1 MAVWEYAWF
10 MLRGKKSKN
19 AFKSHR
25 NKFAKF
31 SGQPG
36 MTDKMI
42 LFYAVECG
50 LKALYM
56 DKNKLEWTGQMN
68 NSGESVSGFRHNLN
82 DLMKKLKWNYNIPKI
97 NVDKSQIEN
106 DDWHQAWRYGKSLD
120 EKQEKRCIEIL
131 NKVLKEIRNQL
142 GR

>member
-1 MAVWEYAWF
+1 MVHVTRKEIEDAF
-10 MLRGKKSKN
+10 NSHRKKS
-19 AFKSHR
+19 AT
-25 NKFAKF
+25 F

-56 DKNKLEWTGQMN
+56 RQNRLTRTDKSSHDGKK
-68 NSGESVSGFRHNLN
+68 VSGFIHNLN
-82 DLMKKLKWNYNIPKI
+82 DLLKTIKLNYSIPKI
-97 NVDKSQIEN
+97 TAHDRSQIKN
-106 DDWHQAWRYGKSLD
+106 GDLHQAWRYGKSLD

>member
-1 MAVWEYAWF
+1 MVHVTLKEIE
-10 MLRGKKSKN
+10 S

-25 NKFAKF
+25 NKFATF

-56 DKNKLEWTGQMN
+56 RQNKLIRTDRKSSYNGKA
-68 NSGESVSGFRHNLN
+68 VSDFGHKLN
-82 DLMKKLKWNYNIPKI
+82 DLLKTIKLNYSIPKI
-97 NVDKSQIEN
+97 TANDSSQIEQL
-106 DDWHQAWRYGKSLD
+106 HLHEAWRYGKSLD
-120 EKQEKRCIEIL
+120 EKQEKNCIEIL